1 MISAIVYRQTALKES
16 VLATIYRLLECREME
31 KTMKSLD
38 AKIQKVKKALGAL
51 GPMRPGSLSAQY
63 NVCGSPGCKCKE
75 DPPKKHGP
83 YYQLSYTFKSRSKS
97 EFVRRENVAVVKRQL
112 ANYAKYRKLSEEW
125 VELELERARA
135 AVAKQTEERR
145 AAL

>member
-1 MISAIVYRQTALKES
+1 M
-16 VLATIYRLLECREME
+16 
-31 KTMKSLD
+31 MKSLD
-38 AKIQKVKKALGAL
+38 AKIQKVKKALGTL

-83 YYQLSYTFKSRSKS
+83 YYQLSYTFKGRSKS